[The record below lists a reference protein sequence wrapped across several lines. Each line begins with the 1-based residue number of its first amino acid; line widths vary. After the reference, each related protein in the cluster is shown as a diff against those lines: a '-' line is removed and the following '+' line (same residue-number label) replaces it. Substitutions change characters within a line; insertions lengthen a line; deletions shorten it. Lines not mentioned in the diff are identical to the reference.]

1 MTLRPAR
8 LERMILRRVP
18 VLTPTRERN
27 LDSDP
32 LPTASR
38 NSLWPFPELG
48 KATCFVLDGRVR
60 EEVLAAKVIDS
71 FESGVSVE
79 GSRAGALGI
88 GVAGIGGANELFAG
102 RGCERVGGT
111 LVNHGAAGFEG
122 RFVFVAVVYRLG
134 QEALTCCLCSKKV
147 FGVSSLGLGR

>member
-1 MTLRPAR
+1 VIPFCPPPLGTPFGHFPNW
-8 LERMILRRVP
+8 EKPP
-18 VLTPTRERN
+18 VSSFT
-27 LDSDP
+27 
-32 LPTASR
+32 
-38 NSLWPFPELG
+38 
-48 KATCFVLDGRVR
+48 DGSAK
-60 EEVLAAKVIDS
+60 EVLAAKVIDS

-88 GVAGIGGANELFAG
+88 GVAGIGGANESFAG

-134 QEALTCCLCSKKV
+134 QEALTCCLCFKK
-147 FGVSSLGLGR
+147 FSGVSSLGLGR